1 MLHNFRCKLYIKRN
15 LFFSKKVLEQL
26 KRIFH
31 SCDSLENETYIM
43 SLSLRHMTRTMH
55 NSYRQAKFLLSC
67 PSLKGCPEDL
77 GYEVVFAGRSN
88 AGKSSA
94 INTLTEQKKLAKV
107 SRTPGRTQHLVFF
120 ELDEQR
126 RLVDLP
132 GYGYAKVPDKVKQRW
147 HLDMSEYFDNRKC
160 LRAAI
165 LVMDC
170 RHPLKPFDEMM
181 LQWCVN
187 NDVATNIL
195 LTKSDKLK
203 KGAASS
209 TKLKVIKSL
218 EDLPNVNVQLF
229 SSLKKLGISELC
241 QYLDK
246 VFEFSNES

>member
-1 MLHNFRCKLYIKRN
+1 M
-15 LFFSKKVLEQL
+15 Q
-26 KRIFH
+26 
-31 SCDSLENETYIM
+31 
-43 SLSLRHMTRTMH
+43 
-55 NSYRQAKFLLSC
+55 NSYRKAKFLLSC
-67 PSLKGCPEDL
+67 PSLKGCPDDS
-77 GYEVVFAGRSN
+77 GYEVIFAGRSN

-132 GYGYAKVPDKVKQRW
+132 GYGYAKVPDAVKQKW
-147 HLDMSEYFDNRKC
+147 NQNMSEYFDNRNC
-160 LRAAI
+160 LKGAI

-181 LQWCVN
+181 LQWCIN
-187 NDVATNIL
+187 NDVDTNIL

-209 TKLKVIKSL
+209 TKLAVKNTVKDI
-218 EDLPNVNVQLF
+218 PNINVQLF
-229 SSLKKLGISELC
+229 SSLKKEGVSELC

-246 VFEFSNES
+246 IFELNNES

>member
-1 MLHNFRCKLYIKRN
+1 M
-15 LFFSKKVLEQL
+15 Q
-26 KRIFH
+26 
-31 SCDSLENETYIM
+31 
-43 SLSLRHMTRTMH
+43 
-55 NSYRQAKFLLSC
+55 NSYRKAKFLLSC
-67 PSLKGCPEDL
+67 PSLKGCPDDN
-77 GYEVVFAGRSN
+77 GYEVIFAGRSN

-132 GYGYAKVPDKVKQRW
+132 GYGYAKVPDAVKQKW
-147 HLDMSEYFDNRKC
+147 NQNMSEYFDNRNC
-160 LRAAI
+160 LKGAI

-181 LQWCVN
+181 LQWCID
-187 NDVATNIL
+187 NDVDTNIL

-209 TKLKVIKSL
+209 TKLAVKNAVKDI
-218 EDLPNVNVQLF
+218 PNINVQLF
-229 SSLKKLGISELC
+229 SSLKKEGVSELC
-241 QYLDK
+241 KYLDK
-246 VFEFSNES
+246 IFELNNES

>member
-1 MLHNFRCKLYIKRN
+1 M
-15 LFFSKKVLEQL
+15 Q
-26 KRIFH
+26 
-31 SCDSLENETYIM
+31 
-43 SLSLRHMTRTMH
+43 
-55 NSYRQAKFLLSC
+55 NSYRKAKFLLSC
-67 PSLKGCPEDL
+67 PSLKGCPDDN
-77 GYEVVFAGRSN
+77 GYEVIFVGRSN

-132 GYGYAKVPDKVKQRW
+132 GYGYAKVPDAVKQKW
-147 HLDMSEYFDNRKC
+147 NQNMSEYFDNRNC
-160 LRAAI
+160 LKGAI

-181 LQWCVN
+181 LQWCIN
-187 NDVATNIL
+187 SDIDTNIL

-209 TKLKVIKSL
+209 TKLAVKNAVKDI
-218 EDLPNVNVQLF
+218 PNINVQLF
-229 SSLKKLGISELC
+229 SSLKKEGVSELC
-241 QYLDK
+241 KYLDK
-246 VFEFSNES
+246 IFELNNES

>member
-1 MLHNFRCKLYIKRN
+1 M
-15 LFFSKKVLEQL
+15 Q
-26 KRIFH
+26 
-31 SCDSLENETYIM
+31 
-43 SLSLRHMTRTMH
+43 
-55 NSYRQAKFLLSC
+55 NSYRKAKFLLSC
-67 PSLKGCPEDL
+67 PSLKGCPDDN
-77 GYEVVFAGRSN
+77 GYEVIFAGRSN

-132 GYGYAKVPDKVKQRW
+132 GYGYAKVPDAIKQKW
-147 HLDMSEYFDNRKC
+147 NQNMSEYFDNRNC
-160 LRAAI
+160 LKGAI

-181 LQWCVN
+181 LQWCIN
-187 NDVATNIL
+187 NDVDTNIL

-209 TKLKVIKSL
+209 TKLAVKNAVI
-218 EDLPNVNVQLF
+218 DIPNINVQLF
-229 SSLKKLGISELC
+229 SSLKKEGVSELC

-246 VFEFSNES
+246 IFKLNNES

>member
-1 MLHNFRCKLYIKRN
+1 M
-15 LFFSKKVLEQL
+15 Q
-26 KRIFH
+26 
-31 SCDSLENETYIM
+31 
-43 SLSLRHMTRTMH
+43 
-55 NSYRQAKFLLSC
+55 NSYRKAKFLLSC
-67 PSLKGCPEDL
+67 PSLKGCPDDN
-77 GYEVVFAGRSN
+77 GYEVIFAGRSN

-132 GYGYAKVPDKVKQRW
+132 GYGYAKVPEAVKQKW
-147 HLDMSEYFDNRKC
+147 NQNMSEYFDNRNC
-160 LRAAI
+160 LKGAI

-181 LQWCVN
+181 LQWCIN
-187 NDVATNIL
+187 NDVDTNIL

-209 TKLKVIKSL
+209 TKLAVKNAVKDI
-218 EDLPNVNVQLF
+218 PNINVQLF
-229 SSLKKLGISELC
+229 SSLKKEGVSELC

-246 VFEFSNES
+246 IFELNNES

>member
-1 MLHNFRCKLYIKRN
+1 M
-15 LFFSKKVLEQL
+15 Q
-26 KRIFH
+26 
-31 SCDSLENETYIM
+31 
-43 SLSLRHMTRTMH
+43 
-55 NSYRQAKFLLSC
+55 NSYRKAKFLLSC
-67 PSLKGCPEDL
+67 PSLKDCPDDN
-77 GYEVVFAGRSN
+77 GYEVIFAGRSN

-94 INTLTEQKKLAKV
+94 INALTEQKKLAKV

-132 GYGYAKVPDKVKQRW
+132 GYGYAKVPDAIKQKW
-147 HLDMSEYFDNRKC
+147 NQNMSEYFDNRNC
-160 LRAAI
+160 LKGAI

-181 LQWCVN
+181 LQWCIN
-187 NDVATNIL
+187 NDVDTNIL

-209 TKLKVIKSL
+209 TKLAVKKAVKEI
-218 EDLPNVNVQLF
+218 PNINVQLF
-229 SSLKKLGISELC
+229 SSLKKEGVSELC

-246 VFEFSNES
+246 IFELNNES

>member
-1 MLHNFRCKLYIKRN
+1 M
-15 LFFSKKVLEQL
+15 Q
-26 KRIFH
+26 
-31 SCDSLENETYIM
+31 
-43 SLSLRHMTRTMH
+43 
-55 NSYRQAKFLLSC
+55 NSYRKAKFLLSC
-67 PSLKGCPEDL
+67 PSLKGCPDDN
-77 GYEVVFAGRSN
+77 GYEVIFAGRSN

-132 GYGYAKVPDKVKQRW
+132 GYGYAKVPDAVKQKW
-147 HLDMSEYFDNRKC
+147 NQNMSEYFDNRNC
-160 LRAAI
+160 LKGAI

-181 LQWCVN
+181 LKWCIN
-187 NDVATNIL
+187 NDVDTNIL

-209 TKLKVIKSL
+209 TKLAVKNAVKDI
-218 EDLPNVNVQLF
+218 PNINVQLF
-229 SSLKKLGISELC
+229 SSLKKEGVSELC
-241 QYLDK
+241 KYLDK
-246 VFEFSNES
+246 IFELNNES

>member
-1 MLHNFRCKLYIKRN
+1 M
-15 LFFSKKVLEQL
+15 Q
-26 KRIFH
+26 
-31 SCDSLENETYIM
+31 
-43 SLSLRHMTRTMH
+43 
-55 NSYRQAKFLLSC
+55 NSYRKAKFLLSC
-67 PSLKGCPEDL
+67 PSLKGCPDDN
-77 GYEVVFAGRSN
+77 GYEVIFAGRSN

-132 GYGYAKVPDKVKQRW
+132 GYGYAKVPDAVKQKWNQNMR
-147 HLDMSEYFDNRKC
+147 EYFDNRNC
-160 LRAAI
+160 LKGAI

-181 LQWCVN
+181 LQWCIN
-187 NDVATNIL
+187 SDIDTNIL

-209 TKLKVIKSL
+209 TKLAVKNAVKEFSNI
-218 EDLPNVNVQLF
+218 NVQLF
-229 SSLKKLGISELC
+229 SSLRKEGVSELC
-241 QYLDK
+241 KYLDK
-246 VFEFSNES
+246 IFELNNES